1 MLRRSPEDD
10 LVSVNELDPLG
21 RHLPAVM
28 RHNFHFR
35 SSYSSSFR
43 VSDRDVVVQVALIS
57 ETKRCAECVR
67 APWAAELALP
77 SPLCCCRLQTILST
91 HGIPTQT
98 PQQVEPVKI
107 FPPSELIKV
116 REGEGEG
123 GGGGGGG
130 GGGREAYYQL
140 RQSWCVSLP

>member
-1 MLRRSPEDD
+1 M
-10 LVSVNELDPLG
+10 SVNELDPLG

-57 ETKRCAECVR
+57 ETKRCSEGVCVLLGLLSWHSHR
-67 APWAAELALP
+67 
-77 SPLCCCRLQTILST
+77 PLCCCRLQTILST

-116 REGEGEG
+116 REGRGR
-123 GGGGGGG
+123 
-130 GGGREAYYQL
+130 GREAYYQL